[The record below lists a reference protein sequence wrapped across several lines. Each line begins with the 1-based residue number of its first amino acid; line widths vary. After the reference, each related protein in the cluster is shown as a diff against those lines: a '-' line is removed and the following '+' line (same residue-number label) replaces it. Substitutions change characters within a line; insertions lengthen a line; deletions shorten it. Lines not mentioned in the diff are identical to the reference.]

1 MIGWRPSAVF
11 TPEPGP
17 TLTPMNGQLSEQ
29 PFAELIREIT
39 AKRMSGRLRVQQN
52 RVAVVSYFR
61 GGVFLYAAANVRSL
75 RLQEYLT
82 KLKVIEGLDLKDV
95 AENRSDLQLAS
106 VLVENNLIDTK
117 TAHDVQ
123 LKQVADVLRLALMW
137 TEGSWE
143 FDHRSHLNEEINFK
157 LDPAPLL
164 FETARRLPSSFLLS
178 RFKNE
183 TEVLALDQSAANVK
197 GLDRKEAFILSQ
209 LERPRPLNELI
220 AVSGFTAED
229 TMRAIYV
236 LALSDLIIRENWK
249 NAFRDAASPVESTKA
264 TEAVA
269 ETAEQAQIENRSDAS
284 DLPNFLERVEAAAT
298 HYEVLAISS
307 DASADEVKRVYYDF
321 ARRYHPDRFRREGDA
336 PLHARIE
343 TAFARVTRAYETLRS
358 SGARATYD
366 SKLAAGIRPTMQSG
380 ASPTKAS
387 WPQQESVSTRE
398 QAEARFR
405 EGLAALKAGQSTAAI
420 NNFASAAQVFPNEAR
435 YRAFYGHALSS
446 NEKSRRLAEVELQA
460 ALKLEPDNPDYRTML
475 AQLYEALGFPRRARA
490 EAERALAAAP
500 NHAGARDLLKGLPE
514 T

>member
-1 MIGWRPSAVF
+1 
-11 TPEPGP
+11 
-17 TLTPMNGQLSEQ
+17 MNGQLSEQ

-75 RLQEYLT
+75 RLPEYLT

-106 VLVENNLIDTK
+106 VLVENNLIEVK
-117 TAHDVQ
+117 TAQDVQ

-137 TEGSWE
+137 TEGTWE
-143 FDHRSHLNEEINFK
+143 FDRRAHLNEEINFK

-164 FETARRLPSSFLLS
+164 LETARRLPGSFLSS
-178 RFKNE
+178 RFRNE
-183 TEVLALDQSAANVK
+183 TETLSLDPSASNVK
-197 GLDRKEAFILSQ
+197 GLDQQEVLILSQ

-220 AVSGFTAED
+220 AVSGFSAED

-236 LALSDLIIRENWK
+236 LALADLIVRQNWK
-249 NAFRDAASPVESTKA
+249 NAFREAAPGAVETTKPA
-264 TEAVA
+264 DHIA
-269 ETAEQAQIENRSDAS
+269 ETEEQHEIEQRSDAS
-284 DLPNFLERVEAAAT
+284 DLPRYLERVEAAAT
-298 HYEVLAISS
+298 YYEVLAISS
-307 DASADEVKRVYYDF
+307 DASADEVKRAYYDF
-321 ARRYHPDRFRREGDA
+321 ARRYHPDRFRREA
-336 PLHARIE
+336 AASLHGRIE
-343 TAFARVTRAYETLRS
+343 TAFARVTRAYETLRN

-366 SKLAAGIRPTMQSG
+366 SKLAAGIKPAMQSVG
-380 ASPTKAS
+380 NRPNASYPR
-387 WPQQESVSTRE
+387 QESVSTQE
-398 QAEARFR
+398 QAEVRFK
-405 EGLAALKAGQSTAAI
+405 EGLAALKAGQNTAAI
-420 NNFASAAQVFPNEAR
+420 NHFASAAQVFPNEAR

-446 NEKSRRLAEVELQA
+446 NETSRRLAEVELQA

-475 AQLYEALGFPRRARA
+475 GQLYKALGFQRRARA

-500 NHAGARDLLKGLPE
+500 SHPGARDLLNDLSE

>member
-1 MIGWRPSAVF
+1 
-11 TPEPGP
+11 
-17 TLTPMNGQLSEQ
+17 MNGQLSEQ

-52 RVAVVSYFR
+52 RVTVVSYFR

-82 KLKVIEGLDLKDV
+82 RLKVIANLDLTDIAK
-95 AENRSDLQLAS
+95 NKSDLQLAS
-106 VLVENNLIDTK
+106 VLVENKLVEAK

-157 LDPAPLL
+157 LDPVPLL
-164 FETARRLPSSFLLS
+164 LETARRLPSSFLPS
-178 RFKNE
+178 RFRNE
-183 TEVLALDQSAANVK
+183 TELLSLDQSASNVK

-209 LERPRPLNELI
+209 LERARPLNELL
-220 AVSGFTAED
+220 AVSGFSPED

-236 LALSDLIIRENWK
+236 LALSDLIVRENWK
-249 NAFRDAASPVESTKA
+249 NAFREVAPPPVESSKPA
-264 TEAVA
+264 EPVA
-269 ETAEQAQIENRSDAS
+269 ETEEQPQIEQRPETSN
-284 DLPNFLERVEAAAT
+284 LPGFLERVEAAST

-321 ARRYHPDRFRREGDA
+321 ARRYHPDRFRQEAHA
-336 PLHARIE
+336 PLHTRIE
-343 TAFARVTRAYETLRS
+343 TAFARVTRAYETLRNA
-358 SGARATYD
+358 GARATYD
-366 SKLAAGIRPTMQSG
+366 SKLAAGTAPLIQRAGNQ
-380 ASPTKAS
+380 TKTS
-387 WPQQESVSTRE
+387 WPRQESVSTRE

-405 EGLAALKAGQSTAAI
+405 EGLAALRAGESTAAI

-435 YRAFYGHALSS
+435 YRAFYGQALSS

-475 AQLYEALGFPRRARA
+475 GQLYKALGFQRRARA

-500 NHAGARDLLKGLPE
+500 NHVGARDLLNDLSE